1 MLGKIT
7 GKKEGVFVEKELVE
21 FLNGT
26 RNTASAIMHLG
37 RQNLPSAEKIFI
49 GVPDAKDALYVFYK
63 SKAKP
68 INDKS
73 EKVETETGFEFKS
86 IPADGTG
93 GKEAYV
99 IVMLSRLEKIS
110 TLSIEAKAIIFDLL
124 GCIEWN
130 TGRLIRQRDK
140 TSLTIK
146 MIARMSN
153 MGIKKA
159 RKTMSELKDNNVIRY
174 EIKDKAY
181 YLSRHFVKKGEER
194 Q

>member
-1 MLGKIT
+1 M
-7 GKKEGVFVEKELVE
+7 EKELVE

-49 GVPDAKDALYVFYK
+49 GIPDAKDALYVFYK
-63 SKAKP
+63 SKVKP
-68 INDKS
+68 VNDKS
-73 EKVETETGFEFKS
+73 EKVETETGFEFKTM
-86 IPADGTG
+86 PAEGTG
-93 GKEAYV
+93 GKEAY
-99 IVMLSRLEKIS
+99 IIIMLSRFEKIPF
-110 TLSIEAKAIIFDLL
+110 LSIEAKSIIFDLL

-140 TSLTIK
+140 ISLTIK
-146 MIARMSN
+146 MIAGMSN

-159 RKTMSELKDNNVIRY
+159 RKAISELKDSNVIRY
-174 EIKDKAY
+174 ESKDKAY
-181 YLSRHFVKKGEER
+181 YMSRHFVKKGEER